1 MQTISKLGSGIRVT
15 EGMNSRFEEQ
25 ILNVAS
31 SLPADSIRLNAV
43 FLCTV

>member
-25 ILNVAS
+25 TLNVAS
-31 SLPADSIRLNAV
+31 SLSADSIRLNAI

>member
-15 EGMNSRFEEQ
+15 DGMNPRFEEQ
-25 ILNVAS
+25 TLNVVC
-31 SLPADSIRLNAV
+31 SLLADSIRLNAV